1 MCLLKFGEYDV
12 RESFL
17 DANEEEA
24 ARRRVKGVETKVQ
37 KSDIVDGRVS
47 RGSGWVEEVMTVYH
61 AWWIPLRFS
70 FFSPDIFHR
79 FPFRLRVLSFIL
91 HSIRTHPRHCVRLF
105 LFVRLEWMRTFS
117 NLFLL

>member
-70 FFSPDIFHR
+70 FF
-79 FPFRLRVLSFIL
+79 FRQTSFTDFLSDFGYYLSFSTQSAHIHATVCAFFYSYDL
-91 HSIRTHPRHCVRLF
+91 
-105 LFVRLEWMRTFS
+105 
-117 NLFLL
+117 NG